1 MKIINNTDKSLTN
14 EIIGI
19 ELKCT
24 KASIYYSKRFMV

>member
-24 KASIYYSKRFMV
+24 KASILL